1 MRAESER
8 EKVRA
13 NLLRAISHDLRTPL
27 TSIYGSCSAIMENY
41 DRLKKEQ
48 TWKLLGEMKEDAEW
62 LIRMV
67 ENLLSVTRLDGNAAS
82 VVKRPIVLEEL
93 IDAVL
98 VKFKKRY
105 PNQPVQ
111 VQIPDQ
117 FVSIPMDAM
126 LIEQVLINI
135 LENAVFH
142 AGNISFFLSA
152 FSCPAHGPFLKSPTT
167 DAASPETGSIPCS
180 QVIVGRALLPQT
192 EISTAWESA
201 FPSVP
206 PSFGPTVETCKRK
219 AGQAKERSCAF
230 PWRRRMWNMS
240 NNKYK
245 IMVMEDESN
254 IRSFMETILE
264 TNGYQVLTA
273 GTCSQGICMF
283 SSHAPDL
290 VILDLGLPDMDG
302 LEFIRAIRK
311 TSVVPIVVVSAR
323 TTEQD
328 KIFALD
334 LGAND
339 YITKPFGTGE
349 LLARVRAALR
359 NSRHSA
365 AMGAVPGGTFSAGGL
380 TIDYDRRQVWICG
393 REIKLTQTEYNI
405 VALLSEHA
413 GKVVTYAALAKA
425 IWGGADHGSTKSSR

>member
-1 MRAESER
+1 
-8 EKVRA
+8 
-13 NLLRAISHDLRTPL
+13 
-27 TSIYGSCSAIMENY
+27 
-41 DRLKKEQ
+41 
-48 TWKLLGEMKEDAEW
+48 
-62 LIRMV
+62 
-67 ENLLSVTRLDGNAAS
+67 
-82 VVKRPIVLEEL
+82 
-93 IDAVL
+93 
-98 VKFKKRY
+98 
-105 PNQPVQ
+105 
-111 VQIPDQ
+111 
-117 FVSIPMDAM
+117 
-126 LIEQVLINI
+126 
-135 LENAVFH
+135 
-142 AGNISFFLSA
+142 
-152 FSCPAHGPFLKSPTT
+152 
-167 DAASPETGSIPCS
+167 
-180 QVIVGRALLPQT
+180 
-192 EISTAWESA
+192 
-201 FPSVP
+201 
-206 PSFGPTVETCKRK
+206 
-219 AGQAKERSCAF
+219 
-230 PWRRRMWNMS
+230 MS

-334 LGAND
+334 LGAID

-425 IWGGADHGSTKSSR
+425 IWGGADHGSTKKLQVNMANIRKKFGSRPGEHSYIINELGVGYRMLDGAD

>member
-1 MRAESER
+1 MLDGGAMMSKYRTQIRDAALMTLILSVSFLSIVLMQKFYAMQTLAPMIFLLSVFLISLKTQGYFWGILASLLSVLAVNFAFTFPFFQFDFFIPENLFSALVTLCIAIMTSTLTTRIKQEERMRAESEP

-13 NLLRAISHDLRTPL
+13 NFLRAISHDLRTPL

-142 AGNISFFLSA
+142 AGNISLLSLRVFLSGPRA
-152 FSCPAHGPFLKSPTT
+152 VFEISDDGCGIPRDRLNTLFSGYSGKGPAPADGNKHGMGIGLSVCATIIRAHGGDMQAES
-167 DAASPETGSIPCS
+167 
-180 QVIVGRALLPQT
+180 RA
-192 EISTAWESA
+192 
-201 FPSVP
+201 
-206 PSFGPTVETCKRK
+206 GKGTVMRF
-219 AGQAKERSCAF
+219 S
-230 PWRRRMWNMS
+230 
-240 NNKYK
+240 
-245 IMVMEDESN
+245 
-254 IRSFMETILE
+254 LE
-264 TNGYQVLTA
+264 TEDVE
-273 GTCSQGICMF
+273 
-283 SSHAPDL
+283 H
-290 VILDLGLPDMDG
+290 
-302 LEFIRAIRK
+302 
-311 TSVVPIVVVSAR
+311 
-323 TTEQD
+323 EQ
-328 KIFALD
+328 
-334 LGAND
+334 
-339 YITKPFGTGE
+339 
-349 LLARVRAALR
+349 
-359 NSRHSA
+359 
-365 AMGAVPGGTFSAGGL
+365 
-380 TIDYDRRQVWICG
+380 
-393 REIKLTQTEYNI
+393 
-405 VALLSEHA
+405 
-413 GKVVTYAALAKA
+413 
-425 IWGGADHGSTKSSR
+425 